1 METKRILVIQIART
15 GDVIQTTPLL
25 GDLLRSNPEAKIDL
39 LVLSGN
45 ERVVQGMPGLGRI
58 LTVGEAEMNRMN
70 DEVAAAIADTSP
82 PLRASEWIQDL
93 GLSQYEEIHNVSAQW
108 LGCWMMRELSARQKI
123 GGLLTRNGEWLFTCD
138 WGAYQAALL
147 DFRESNRVNLV
158 DLFRGFAPGGTP
170 PSPGFRPFLARDTSW
185 SSGLSRS
192 RGDLIGINPG
202 ASEPQ
207 RRYPAAGFVDLIRL
221 CRALGYQPVLVGA
234 PMDRVLCEEIAAAA
248 GGGIPN
254 MAGTTGIP
262 QMAQLLT
269 EFAALV
275 SNDTGAIHM
284 AAAVGTPVVALFGLT
299 SRTGIRPVVHE
310 TGPWGEGHLI
320 LQASTDGEPSLDTV
334 IPPGLVMT
342 ALRWR
347 LGRATSEALDA
358 SIERCHGV
366 RAWKSE
372 RIAESDDPLGGV
384 RFEPLGADPASHENA
399 LARWMRGFFARNLT
413 RGCDASTMNPVPPI
427 LDADREWIR
436 EALRDHPAGWVS
448 TLESLAARTRRLQ
461 DLAAADPSS
470 EILRNSTSQ
479 LQGQIAAAIDSV
491 DPGSALA
498 PLVAFTRWK
507 LKMTTSED
515 GLEGVLRHQART
527 LTRIASW
534 LRG

>member
-1 METKRILVIQIART
+1 MNRILVIQISRT
-15 GDVIQTTPLL
+15 GDVIQSTPLIEE
-25 GDLLRSNPEAKIDL
+25 LLRSNPEAKIEF

-45 ERVVQGMPGLGRI
+45 APVVQGMPGVGRI
-58 LTVGEAEMNRMN
+58 LTVGETEMHRMN
-70 DEVAAAIADTSP
+70 DEVAAATEARSP
-82 PLRASEWIQDL
+82 HPMASRWLHEA
-93 GLSQYEEIHNVSAQW
+93 GLPRYDAIYNLSVRW
-108 LGCWMMRELSARQKI
+108 LGRWLLREVAGRQKV
-123 GGLLTRNGEWLFTCD
+123 GGLLTRDGEWRFTCD

-254 MAGTTGIP
+254 LAGMTGIT

-342 ALRWR
+342 ALQWR

-436 EALRDHPAGWVS
+436 EALRDHSAGWVS
-448 TLESLAARTRRLQ
+448 TLESLAARARRLR
-461 DLAAADPSS
+461 DLASADPGS
-470 EILRNSTSQ
+470 EILRNSTAQ
-479 LQGQIAAAIDSV
+479 LQGQVAAALDSV
-491 DPGSALA
+491 DPGSALT

-507 LKMTTSED
+507 LKMTTSEN
-515 GLEGVLRHQART
+515 GLEGILRHQAQT
-527 LTRIASW
+527 LTRITSW
-534 LRG
+534 LRI